1 MVPKRSLPPFIIAFA
16 MVILGGVIP
25 QPEVCI
31 TLITAGL
38 LVGGYAVYLFF
49 TERRPSEAPPVDD
62 DKHIVLFRRPQILD
76 HDSVACPHCGE
87 VYGQGIRLCPRCKRP
102 AESAYSDA

>member
-1 MVPKRSLPPFIIAFA
+1 MLPKRSIPLFAAAFV

-38 LVGGYAVYLFF
+38 LIGGFGVYVFF
-49 TERRPSEAPPVDD
+49 ADRERKEKPLVDD
-62 DKHIVLFRRPQILD
+62 EKHIILFRATQT
-76 HDSVACPHCGE
+76 HDENSVACPHCGE
-87 VYGQGIRLCPRCKRP
+87 VYGLGIKVCPRCKRP
-102 AESAYSDA
+102 A